1 MRGRPLAMPSS
12 SPPPV
17 RRRRLVVRLVAVAFA
32 ALFAVGLAE
41 AALALWTARATP
53 ALYRLD
59 ARLGWTHAAGVERQV
74 DVEGGGKALFQT
86 DARGLRATPHVE
98 TRAPGSR
105 RFLFVG
111 DSFTEGSQVAADE
124 LFSRRLERALPGV
137 ECWNAG
143 VGGYS
148 TVQTLLALPE
158 QLAAW
163 RPDVVVLTVYDN
175 DLQDNLMPY
184 FAGLGPRP
192 YARVE
197 GGEARIE
204 PQAPAGVFER
214 FLMPAPGALWL
225 YERSALYRSLHK
237 NVWLPAKWRELE
249 AIEYAE
255 RTATTVADRRLV
267 MRKLL
272 ADVAAAVR
280 AQGGTLVVAAIPTRE
295 EAKAGACELHGWLAG
310 ECAQLGAPFVSTLPL
325 LAREDVAATYFA
337 KDIHLTARGHAVVAD
352 ALLPTLRE
360 ALR

>member
-1 MRGRPLAMPSS
+1 MRLA
-12 SPPPV
+12 
-17 RRRRLVVRLVAVAFA
+17 AVAFA
-32 ALFAVGLAE
+32 AVVALVCAE
-41 AALALWTARATP
+41 AALALWSARATP
-53 ALYRLD
+53 AMYQLD
-59 ARLGWTHAAGVERQV
+59 DRLGWTHAAGVERQV

-86 DARGLRATPHVE
+86 DDRGLRATPHAE
-98 TRAPGSR
+98 ARTPGSR

-148 TVQTLLALPE
+148 TLQTLLALPE

-192 YARVE
+192 YARVD
-197 GGEARIE
+197 GGAVRIE

-214 FLMPAPGALWL
+214 FLMPAPGSLWL
-225 YERSALYRSLHK
+225 YEHSALYRSLHK
-237 NVWLPAKWRELE
+237 NLWLPAKWRELE
-249 AIEYAE
+249 GLENAE
-255 RTATTVADRRLV
+255 RTAIPVADRRLV
-267 MRKLL
+267 MSKLL
-272 ADVAAAVR
+272 ADVAACVR
-280 AQGGTLVVAAIPTRE
+280 AQGGALVVAAIPTRE

-310 ECAQLGAPFVSTLPL
+310 ECARLGAPFVSTLPL
-325 LAREDVAATYFA
+325 LARDDVATTYFA
-337 KDIHLTARGHAVVAD
+337 KDIHLTARGHEVVAN